1 MHKLFTAAVA
11 LAAFSLLIGTG
22 AFASADRTSQTGTL
36 VFAASAE
43 PTSLDSPFISDGE
56 SLRASH
62 QIYENLIAQVPG
74 TVTLAPRLATA
85 WKTSNGGRTYT
96 FTLRRGVKFHDG
108 TAFNAAAVCAN
119 FNRWYNFRGAQA
131 DPSAS
136 YYYNAIFKGFRTKDR
151 GKALFRSC
159 QAQGQYVAV
168 VRLTRVYGPLL
179 NVLTNGSFAIQSP
192 AAMAKYG
199 ANKGRVTDEGVYVP
213 TGQWGVPGGQ
223 AVGTGPF
230 KLVSWRVGDK
240 IEFARNDSYWGKKA
254 GLSRLI
260 IRAIPDNTARLQAL
274 QTGEI
279 QGYDFVAPSDMP
291 TIRRNSK
298 LKLVNRPPF
307 NVGYVGINQAI
318 KPFDKLVVRKALAHA
333 LDRGQVVKS
342 FYAGRGVVANEFQPP
357 TLQFGYSSSVPKYPY
372 NPSRSKQLLTQAGET
387 QPVNVEF
394 WYPTDVTRPYMPDPR
409 RNFQAFSASL
419 ENSGFKVTAKS
430 APWSPDYLGAIQAG
444 QGGALFMLGWTG
456 DYGDPTTFLDGIFA
470 AKQFGLENALGN
482 KFYALI
488 AKAAAEPNPVRRSAK
503 YKALQNFIMTNVLAV
518 PYVHTRP
525 ALGFARNVQGFVASP
540 VLNDEFASVRIAAG

>member
-1 MHKLFTAAVA
+1 MHKLYTAGVILAA
-11 LAAFSLLIGTG
+11 LALLVV
-22 AFASADRTSQTGTL
+22 AAASGSVDRATQSGTL
-36 VFAASAE
+36 VFAASSE

-56 SLRASH
+56 SLRATY
-62 QIYENLIAQVPG
+62 QIYEGLLAQVPG
-74 TVTLAPRLATA
+74 TVTLAPKLATA
-85 WKTSNGGRTYT
+85 WKSSPNGRTFT
-96 FTLRRGVKFHDG
+96 FTLRRGVRFHDG
-108 TAFNAAAVCAN
+108 TPFNARAVCAN

-131 DPSAS
+131 NPSAS

-159 QAQGQYVAV
+159 TAQGQYVAV
-168 VRLTRVYGPLL
+168 IRLTRVYGPFL
-179 NVLTNGSFAIQSP
+179 NVLTNGAFSMQSP

-199 ANKGRVTDEGVYVP
+199 ANKGRVTSEGVYTP

-240 IEFARNDSYWGKKA
+240 VEFARNDSYWGKKA
-254 GLSRLI
+254 GISRLI
-260 IRAIPDNTARLQAL
+260 IRAIADNTARLQAL

-279 QGYDFVAPSDMP
+279 QGYDNVAPSDIA

-298 LKLVNRPPF
+298 LKIANRPPF
-307 NVGYVGINQAI
+307 NVGYVGINQAVA
-318 KPFDKLVVRKALAHA
+318 PFNKLAVRKALAHA
-333 LDRGQVVKS
+333 LDRGAVVRS
-342 FYAGRGVVANEFQPP
+342 LYVGRGSVANEMQPP
-357 TLQFGYSSSVPKYPY
+357 TLQFGYSNNVPTYPY
-372 NPSRSKQLLTQAGET
+372 NPNTAKQLLTQAGET

-394 WYPTDVTRPYMPDPR
+394 IYPTDVSRPYMPDPR

-419 ENSGFKVTAKS
+419 EQSGFKVTAKS
-430 APWSPDYLGAIQAG
+430 APWSPDYLGQVQAG
-444 QGGALFMLGWTG
+444 TAGALFLLGWTG

-482 KFYALI
+482 RFYAMI
-488 AKAAAEPNPVRRSAK
+488 AKGAAEPNPLKRSAQ
-503 YKALQNFIMTNVLAV
+503 YKAIQNFIMTNVLAV

-540 VLNDEFASVRIAAG
+540 VLNDSFASVRIAAG